1 MGKRGSIMASNKA
14 YYWVALAVLVLGL
27 NSEYQRG
34 RMQPLHRLVSRSAAT
49 VNCLAMRAEQYVDLA
64 RVLVGGNP
72 KAPAATEWAHAMPR
86 ESGEFSRM
94 EAELANR
101 QEEFARLG
109 AERTKLVRLGRDMA
123 RHQAQFARIQAH
135 RAQMVIR
142 TENLRKSIASCRDG
156 EIRVTINADGNDVP
170 DTPET
175 PDTF

>member
-1 MGKRGSIMASNKA
+1 
-14 YYWVALAVLVLGL
+14 
-27 NSEYQRG
+27 
-34 RMQPLHRLVSRSAAT
+34 MQ
-49 VNCLAMRAEQYVDLA
+49 
-64 RVLVGGNP
+64 
-72 KAPAATEWAHAMPR
+72 R
-86 ESGEFSRM
+86 ESGKFSRM

-142 TENLRKSIASCRDG
+142 TENLRKSIASCKDG

>member
-1 MGKRGSIMASNKA
+1 
-14 YYWVALAVLVLGL
+14 
-27 NSEYQRG
+27 
-34 RMQPLHRLVSRSAAT
+34 
-49 VNCLAMRAEQYVDLA
+49 LA

-72 KAPAATEWAHAMPR
+72 KAPAATEWAHAMQR
-86 ESGEFSRM
+86 ESGDFSRM